1 MNLLLYYNTV
11 FVLQY
16 STCMYYIQYMYTIK
30 YATFFIHTSYNTY
43 LLYIGYYMS
52 FSSCINTVING
63 LFLGPVL
70 VYYKSSTNAI
80 NYSILYMC
88 ILYCI
93 QAIFTMPYISSIL
106 FTTTPTTTTT
116 TSTPTTST
124 IVDNANSSNSSIN
137 DIELYIFIIT
147 TLILSVFQY
156 ILSTTLTGESTSRV
170 EAAEKGTLLGLEHR
184 LVT

>member
-1 MNLLLYYNTV
+1 MYTYYASLYVYPILLHITRHLRKLYILLFYVVHIIYLLYILYI
-11 FVLQY
+11 
-16 STCMYYIQYMYTIK
+16 YYMI
-30 YATFFIHTSYNTY
+30 
-43 LLYIGYYMS
+43 YIGYYMS

-80 NYSILYMC
+80 HYSLLYMC

-93 QAIFTMPYISSIL
+93 QAIFTIPYISSIL
-106 FTTTPTTTTT
+106 FTSTITSTTTT
-116 TSTPTTST
+116 TSTIIDS
-124 IVDNANSSNSSIN
+124 ANSSSSIN
-137 DIELYIFIIT
+137 SIELYIFIIT

-184 LVT
+184 LVR

>member
-1 MNLLLYYNTV
+1 
-11 FVLQY
+11 
-16 STCMYYIQYMYTIK
+16 
-30 YATFFIHTSYNTY
+30 
-43 LLYIGYYMS
+43 MS

-93 QAIFTMPYISSIL
+93 QAIFTIPYISSIL
-106 FTTTPTTTTT
+106 FSTSPTTT
-116 TSTPTTST
+116 TSTGTIIDST
-124 IVDNANSSNSSIN
+124 NNSSMHS
-137 DIELYIFIIT
+137 IELYIFIIT